1 MAVNGVRVRWWV
13 VGALSSSPTGRRFTL
28 GAEEFGE
35 ELARAASA
43 LQLRV
48 TDRLG
53 AAEHRTL
60 ALSFARLR
68 SFQLSEVVQT
78 VPELRALQ
86 ELAQSLDTLPPEAA
100 VHSVEAVV
108 GAGRLAS
115 AVGEALQRA
124 RASATA
130 TATAAATVP
139 GPRKGAS
146 HGGAS
151 AAVVRDSVDALFAR
165 TDTARV
171 EDRAKAGV
179 DAFLR
184 SMGSRSA
191 KPAGPPAEAVAPA
204 RALVEQAVLAT
215 AREVLESP
223 EVARLESTWRGLKW
237 LLEQCPARSGM
248 AVEVLDVERAQ
259 RVAALEQALPA
270 DGAERPDA
278 CFVVEPVESVQELTA
293 LAALGERWQVPV
305 VVEAPLSLF
314 APDRELPEGWSE
326 LRAQESARWLCVA
339 THRVV
344 AAAEGKG
351 AGQRVS
357 LASPVWALAGM
368 LASSYR
374 VTGGFARVTGREG
387 ALQAPAVWEL
397 AQGREAGVAVP
408 TEVFVPIAEHAR
420 LAELGVVGLASGRN
434 TDLVQ
439 VAAVP
444 MVYQGKGAVPLPAQ
458 LLTGRVVRYAQWV
471 REQLPRGAGEGEL
484 VELFSQAANLFLF
497 GGAAGSA
504 GVVRS
509 QVVALEGGGRG
520 LQVSAHVRPEH
531 AGLHL
536 ELGFTLP
543 LPG

>member
-1 MAVNGVRVRWWV
+1 MSLGDVAVNGVRVRWWV
-13 VGALSSSPTGRRFTL
+13 VGAMSSSPTGRRFAL
-28 GAEEFGE
+28 GAEELGE

-43 LQLRV
+43 LQLRI

-68 SFQLSEVVQT
+68 SFQLSEVMQA
-78 VPELRALQ
+78 VPELRALHA
-86 ELAQSLDTLPPEAA
+86 LAQSLDSMPPEAA
-100 VHSVEAVV
+100 VHNVEALV
-108 GAGRLAS
+108 GAGRLSS
-115 AVGEALQRA
+115 AVGEALRRA
-124 RASATA
+124 RASEPAPA
-130 TATAAATVP
+130 P
-139 GPRKGAS
+139 GPHNGAS
-146 HGGAS
+146 HGRAHSTTVG
-151 AAVVRDSVDALFAR
+151 DSVDALFAR

-179 DAFLR
+179 NAFLR
-184 SMGSRSA
+184 SMGNRSA
-191 KPAGPPAEAVAPA
+191 KPAGPPAEAVASA
-204 RALVEQAVLAT
+204 RALVEQAVLDT

-223 EVARLESTWRGLKW
+223 EVARLESAWRGLKW
-237 LLEQCPARSGM
+237 LVEQCPARSGM
-248 AVEVLDVERAQ
+248 VVEVLDVERAQ

-270 DGAERPDA
+270 DGSERPDA
-278 CFVVEPVESVQELTA
+278 CFVVEPVESVQELAA

-305 VVEAPLSLF
+305 VAAAPTSMF
-314 APDRELPEGWSE
+314 ESGKELPEGWAE
-326 LRAQESARWLCVA
+326 LRAQQGSRWLCVA

-344 AAAEGKG
+344 VAAEGKG
-351 AGQRVS
+351 TGQRAS

-368 LASSYR
+368 LAASYR

-444 MVYQGKGAVPLPAQ
+444 MAYRGEGAVPLPAQ
-458 LLTGRVVRYAQWV
+458 LLTGRIVRYAQWV
-471 REQLPRGAGEGEL
+471 RDQLPQGAGEGEV

-497 GGAAGSA
+497 GGAADSA

-509 QVVALEGGGRG
+509 QVVALEGGGRV
-520 LQVSAHVRPEH
+520 LHVSAQVRPEH

-536 ELGFTLP
+536 QLGFTLP
-543 LPG
+543 LRG